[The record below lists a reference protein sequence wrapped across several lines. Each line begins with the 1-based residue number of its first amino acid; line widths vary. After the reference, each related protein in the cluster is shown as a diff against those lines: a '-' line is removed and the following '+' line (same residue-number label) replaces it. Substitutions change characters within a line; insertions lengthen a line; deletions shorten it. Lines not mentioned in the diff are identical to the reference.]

1 MPKFWPEN
9 VTWIVLSIYAAR
21 LLTRFSRYRSTN
33 TCAFTSAKVQI
44 LTRSS
49 ELQLRDEVQIH
60 VVESKNVRC
69 SEGGSLE
76 EVIYI
81 YINVGFRIDCRSIV
95 LHRFMSSKGYYGT
108 EYKI

>member
-1 MPKFWPEN
+1 M
-9 VTWIVLSIYAAR
+9 TWIVLSIYAAR
-21 LLTRFSRYRSTN
+21 LLTRFSRCRSTN
-33 TCAFTSAKVQI
+33 TCAFTSTKVQI

-81 YINVGFRIDCRSIV
+81 YKCRLSIDCRSIV
-95 LHRFMSSKGYYGT
+95 LHRFMSSKGYYCI